1 MSAFDD
7 KLRDM
12 AHRDRVPLPEGYE
25 EMLQD
30 LYQSLAPEG
39 PANPSGKERVIKRR
53 IFPRLTAVA
62 VIAALMAASMAV
74 GALAFAS
81 ETVVEV
87 PVPTEQEALTLDEL
101 GLTLIFPDSWKGRYE
116 VVEDIF
122 APYGSPMWTVC
133 VKSIYDAGDTDEWG
147 TPYVGMLFVVFQCA
161 DVPLSREA
169 FADESGIGGI
179 GRYLLATENGTYAV
193 MYATDVQFD
202 TSDPE
207 KTRAYQAEYSAMAAE
222 IKDIRVVVDNALA

>member
-12 AHRDRVPLPEGYE
+12 AHRDSVPLPEGYDG
-25 EMLQD
+25 MLQN
-30 LYQSLAPEG
+30 LYRSLAPDE
-39 PANPSGKERVIKRR
+39 PADLSGKEFVVKRR
-53 IFPRLTAVA
+53 IFPHL
-62 VIAALMAASMAV
+62 IAAATIVSLMAVSMAV
-74 GALAFAS
+74 GALAFSS
-81 ETVVEV
+81 ETAVEV
-87 PVPTEQEALTLDEL
+87 PVPAEQETLTLDEL

-116 VVEDIF
+116 VIEDTF
-122 APYGSPMWTVC
+122 APYDSPMWTVC

-161 DVPLSREA
+161 DVPLSREV

-207 KTRAYQAEYSAMAAE
+207 KTEAYQAEYNAMAAKM
-222 IKDIRVVVDNALA
+222 KDIRVVVDNVLT